1 MNRVKVWVFTL
12 LVVAFGVLLVR
23 TATLSRR
30 AEAVAALDARLAGAA
45 AHVAASAKSLMH
57 EAGAA
62 AGLVARDA
70 GLLAALS
77 ADEPPAPPAR
87 GRRAPPSPPPDPAAL
102 DAKLENAAGQ
112 ALSAA
117 ERQLGFEL
125 PETAVVTAGNR
136 EWLGRKGEPGPAE
149 AEAMALLRGA
159 IAGQPRR
166 GFVRHGGGLWYGA
179 AAPAGEGAG
188 VSVFLPLDDQWARL
202 LAGGAGADVTVSAPD
217 VKPVSTA
224 GPAEVAQLQQ
234 ATKLAGAGDVGSPG
248 KVDVTLGP
256 LTIPKLPQPF
266 AGGAPLRARAIPIEG
281 VESAFVIVSIPAAAT
296 VHAPA
301 AFFWRAMAGLALV
314 LAAGLVLG
322 FLVGPG
328 ERRPQVPDELHAA
341 AVRIEKGDFAARAPP
356 LAGKLGTVA
365 AALNRAAEIAGPAQ
379 AARGAPPGPAT
390 TGEWFQPGAPPA
402 PDATPPAAQAAAQP
416 GAAPPPAAAPAAAPA
431 FEVDEETHWQQVF
444 QDFLRTRATCGEVS
458 EGLAYERFRQ
468 KLDANKA
475 QLVAKYGCK
484 SVRFQVYVKDGKAAL
499 KATPVK

>member
-1 MNRVKVWVFTL
+1 MNRVKVWAFTL
-12 LVVAFGVLLVR
+12 LVVAFGFLLVR

-30 AEAVAALDARLAGAA
+30 AEAVAALDARLAAAA

-57 EAGAA
+57 EASAA
-62 AGLVARDA
+62 AGFVARDA
-70 GLLAALS
+70 ALLAALA
-77 ADEPPAPPAR
+77 ADEASAAR
-87 GRRAPPSPPPDPAAL
+87 GRRGPAADPAPA
-102 DAKLENAAGQ
+102 DARLQDAARQ
-112 ALSAA
+112 ALAAA

-125 PETAVVTAGNR
+125 PAATVVNAGNR
-136 EWLGRKGEPGPAE
+136 EWLARKGEPGPAE
-149 AEAMALLRGA
+149 GDATGLLRGA

-166 GFVRHGGGLWYGA
+166 GFVRLGGGLWYGA

-188 VSVFLPLDDQWARL
+188 AAVLVPLDERWARL
-202 LAGGAGADVTVSAPD
+202 LAGGASADVTVSAPD

-224 GPAEVAQLQQ
+224 RPADVPQLQQ

-248 KVDVTLGP
+248 RVDVSVGP
-256 LTIPKLPQPF
+256 LTIPKLPQPVP
-266 AGGAPLRARAIPIEG
+266 GGAPLRARAIPIEG
-281 VESAFVIVSIPAAAT
+281 VENAFVIVSIPAAAM

-301 AFFWRAMAGLALV
+301 AFFWRAMAGLTLV

-322 FLVGPG
+322 FLLGPN
-328 ERRPQVPDELHAA
+328 ERPPQVPEELYAA

-379 AARGAPPGPAT
+379 ATRGAPPAPAS
-390 TGEWFQPGAPPA
+390 TGEWFQPGARLAPA
-402 PDATPPAAQAAAQP
+402 APQEAAQAP
-416 GAAPPPAAAPAAAPA
+416 VVAPPPAAAPAALVPP
-431 FEVDEETHWQQVF
+431 FEGDEQTHWQQVF

-458 EGLAYERFRQ
+458 EGLSYERFRQ
-468 KLDANKA
+468 KLEANKS

-484 SVRFQVYVKDGKAAL
+484 TVRFQVYVKDGKAAL